1 MDRSRDYKEKSNIIA
16 CTVSGTKYTLYTC
29 PPQCR
34 ARVPL
39 VFLTNANGTVTVNF
53 EVYKAATATSFF
65 IIGSKNM
72 ATGEYIQLSNAYLVL
87 EPGDKLEV
95 TATGT
100 TPRVD
105 AICTVE
111 EIFRPVG

>member
-1 MDRSRDYKEKSNIIA
+1 MKDYREKSNVIA
-16 CTVSGTKYTLYTC
+16 CTVTATRYTLYEC
-29 PPQCR
+29 PAQCR

-39 VFLTNANGTVTVNF
+39 VFITNANGTVSVTF
-53 EVYKAATATSFF
+53 EIYKAATATHFF

-72 ATGEYIQLSNAYLVL
+72 ATGEYVQLSDAYLVL

-105 AICTVE
+105 ALCTVE

>member
-1 MDRSRDYKEKSNIIA
+1 MNEKGIREKSNIIA
-16 CTVSGTKYTLYTC
+16 CTVSGTTYTLYEC
-29 PPQCR
+29 PAQCR

-39 VFLTNANGTVTVNF
+39 VFITNANGSVTVDF
-53 EVYKAATATSFF
+53 EVYKAANTTSYFV
-65 IIGSKNM
+65 IGSKNM
-72 ATGEYIQLSNAYLVL
+72 ATGEFIQLADGYLVL

-111 EIFRPVG
+111 EIFRPTG

>member
-1 MDRSRDYKEKSNIIA
+1 MERSKDFKEKTNIIA

-29 PPQCR
+29 PAQCR

-39 VFLTNANGTVTVNF
+39 VFITNANGTVTVNF
-53 EVYKAATATSFF
+53 EVYKAANATSYF

-72 ATGEYIQLSNAYLVL
+72 ATGEFIQLSDAYIVL

>member
-1 MDRSRDYKEKSNIIA
+1 MERSRDYKEKSTVIA
-16 CTVSGTKYTLYTC
+16 CTVSGTRYTLYEC

-39 VFLTNANGTVTVNF
+39 ILITNANGSVTTNF
-53 EVYKAATATSFF
+53 EIYKASSATRFF
-65 IIGSKNM
+65 ILGSKNM
-72 ATGEYIQLSNAYLVL
+72 ATGEFFQLNHAYFVL
-87 EPGDKLEV
+87 EPGDRLEV

-105 AICTVE
+105 ALCTVE

>member
-1 MDRSRDYKEKSNIIA
+1 MTKDFREKSNIIA
-16 CTVSGTKYTLYTC
+16 CTVSGTRYTLYEC
-29 PPQCR
+29 PAQCR

-39 VFLTNANGTVTVNF
+39 VFITNVNGSVNVNF
-53 EVYKAATATSFF
+53 EIYKAVGATRFF

-72 ATGEYIQLSNAYLVL
+72 ATGEFIQLSDAYLVL

-111 EIFRPVG
+111 EIFRPTG